1 MKITVAQIK
10 AIMPHAEANIK
21 ANKHFAGQN
30 IASVVDLLNKYAEE
44 FEINTPLRWAHYL
57 SQIAHESAEFRYTEE
72 LASGKAYDT
81 GKLAVRLGNTPQAD
95 GDGQKYKG
103 RGVIQLTG
111 KANYMAYKTYRKLDV
126 LAHPELLA
134 KPDEAV
140 CSSMWFWSR
149 KNLNYY
155 ADINAFTTITKL
167 INGGTN
173 GWSERQKYFKVA
185 KVVLGITC

>member
-1 MKITVAQIK
+1 MKITIAQIK

-21 ANKHFAGQN
+21 ANKHFAGQS

-44 FEINTPLRWAHYL
+44 FDINTPL
-57 SQIAHESAEFRYTEE
+57 
-72 LASGKAYDT
+72 
-81 GKLAVRLGNTPQAD
+81 RLGNTPQAD

-111 KANYMAYKTYRKLDV
+111 KANYIAYKNYRKLDV
-126 LAHPELLA
+126 LAHPEILA
-134 KPDEAV
+134 KPDEAI

-185 KVVLGITC
+185 KIVLGIIS